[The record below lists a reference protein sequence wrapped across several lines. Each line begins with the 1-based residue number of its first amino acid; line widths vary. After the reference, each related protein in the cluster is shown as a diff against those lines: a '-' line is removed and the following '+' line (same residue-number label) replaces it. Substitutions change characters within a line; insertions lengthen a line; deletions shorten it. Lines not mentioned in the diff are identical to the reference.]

1 MHIIPDRL
9 FFMTTRNSTIDLAK
23 GMGIFFVVLGH
34 NWLSTHEK
42 SELTRVIF
50 SFHMPLFFFLAGIF
64 LRAPHGLLRFAI
76 GRTGS
81 LLKPYF
87 IVLTALGI
95 LKIVWATLDGD
106 ADISG
111 TRYFIGLL
119 YGTGDTI
126 AWITLW
132 FLPHLFISL
141 IASLIILRAVE
152 ACTDNKVWIASV
164 ALMLLGIGIGSI
176 DAYRHPTAI
185 AASLMGP
192 GRFLGLPWGID
203 LIPITSSFII
213 FGYLLATPVKS
224 MKFSLPGL
232 FVSAVVFV
240 ALHFYFDDTIDLN
253 ERVYDSAVVS
263 TVEAATG
270 IYITLSIASLLQ
282 NFSSFRKPLA
292 YLGSGTLFI
301 LIFHDFLQ
309 TLAFDALHYISPY
322 VYLNSIVSLA
332 WSIGMSL
339 LLWEMAKR
347 QRWLSKLLL
356 PQKPK
361 KAIVRNGLGR
371 MPANLSLKDPQKTRR
386 DCIF

>member
-1 MHIIPDRL
+1 
-9 FFMTTRNSTIDLAK
+9 MTTRNSTIDVAK
-23 GMGIFFVVLGH
+23 GIGIFFVVLGH
-34 NWLSTHEK
+34 NWLSTHET
-42 SELTRVIF
+42 SDLHRVIF

-64 LRAPHGLLRFAI
+64 LRAPDGILHFAI

-87 IVLTALGI
+87 VVLIVLGVLKMLGAALGVSHETG
-95 LKIVWATLDGD
+95 L
-106 ADISG
+106 SG
-111 TRYFIGLL
+111 TSYFIGLL
-119 YGTGDTI
+119 YGTGDTV
-126 AWITLW
+126 AWIALW

-152 ACTDNKVWIASV
+152 ACTDKKVWIVSV
-164 ALMLLGIGIGSI
+164 SLMLLGIGIGSI

-213 FGYLLATPVKS
+213 FGYLLASPVKS

-263 TVEAATG
+263 TMEAATG

-301 LIFHDFLQ
+301 LIFHGFLQ
-309 TLAFDALHYISPY
+309 TRAFIALDYISPY
-322 VYLNSIVSLA
+322 VYLNCIVSLA

-356 PQKPK
+356 PQKPQ
-361 KAIVRNGLGR
+361 KAIVRNGLRR
-371 MPANLSLKDPQKTRR
+371 MPANLSLKDPQDPQKTRR

>member
-1 MHIIPDRL
+1 M
-9 FFMTTRNSTIDLAK
+9 MTRNSTIDVAK
-23 GMGIFFVVLGH
+23 GIGIFLVVLGH
-34 NWLSTHEK
+34 NWLSIHET
-42 SELTRVIF
+42 SELHRVIF

-64 LRAPHGLLRFAI
+64 LRAPDGILRFAI

-87 IVLTALGI
+87 VVLIALGV
-95 LKIVWATLDGD
+95 LKTLAAALGVSHE
-106 ADISG
+106 AGLSG
-111 TRYFIGLL
+111 MDYFIGLL

-126 AWITLW
+126 EWIALW

-141 IASLIILRAVE
+141 IASLIILRAIE
-152 ACTDNKVWIASV
+152 ACTDNKVWIVPV
-164 ALMLLGIGIGSI
+164 ALMLLGIGIASI

-192 GRFLGLPWGID
+192 GRFLGLPWGVD

-213 FGYLLATPVKS
+213 FGYLLATTVKS

-232 FVSAVVFV
+232 FVSTVVFV
-240 ALHFYFDDTIDLN
+240 ALHFYFDATIDLN

-263 TVEAATG
+263 TLEAATG

-282 NFSSFRKPLA
+282 NFSAFGKPLA

-301 LIFHDFLQ
+301 LIFHGFLQ
-309 TLAFDALHYISPY
+309 TRAFVALHHISPY
-322 VYLNSIVSLA
+322 VYLNCIVSLA
-332 WSIGMSL
+332 CSIAASL

-356 PQKPK
+356 PQKPQK
-361 KAIVRNGLGR
+361 VIVRDELGR
-371 MPANLSLKDPQKTRR
+371 GA
-386 DCIF
+386 C

>member
-1 MHIIPDRL
+1 
-9 FFMTTRNSTIDLAK
+9 MTARNSTIDVAK
-23 GMGIFFVVLGH
+23 GIGIFFVVLGH

-64 LRAPHGLLRFAI
+64 LRAPDGLLRFAI

-95 LKIVWATLDGD
+95 LKMVWATLDGD

-126 AWITLW
+126 AWIALW

-141 IASLIILRAVE
+141 IASLIILRAIE
-152 ACTDNKVWIASV
+152 ACTNNKVGIMSV
-164 ALMLLGIGIGSI
+164 ALMLLGVGIGFI

-185 AASLMGP
+185 AASLMGT
-192 GRFLGLPWGID
+192 GRFLGLPWGAD
-203 LIPITSSFII
+203 LVPITSSFII
-213 FGYLLATPVKS
+213 FGYLLAAPAKS
-224 MKFSLPGL
+224 MRFSLPGL
-232 FVSAVVFV
+232 FVSAMVFV
-240 ALHFYFDDTIDLN
+240 SLHFYFDDTIDLN
-253 ERVYDSAVVS
+253 ERVYDSAIVS
-263 TVEAATG
+263 TMEAATG
-270 IYITLSIASLLQ
+270 IYITLSVASLLQ
-282 NFSSFRKPLA
+282 NFPSFRKLLA

-309 TLAFDALHYISPY
+309 TRAFEALHYISPY

-332 WSIGMSL
+332 WSITASL
-339 LLWEMAKR
+339 ILWEVTKR
-347 QRWLSKLLL
+347 QRFLARLLL
-356 PQKPK
+356 PT
-361 KAIVRNGLGR
+361 
-371 MPANLSLKDPQKTRR
+371 KDNSRSEPRSGASRSTA
-386 DCIF
+386 

>member
-1 MHIIPDRL
+1 
-9 FFMTTRNSTIDLAK
+9 
-23 GMGIFFVVLGH
+23 
-34 NWLSTHEK
+34 
-42 SELTRVIF
+42 
-50 SFHMPLFFFLAGIF
+50 MPLFFFLAGIF
-64 LRAPHGLLRFAI
+64 LRAPDGILRFAI
-76 GRTGS
+76 GRAGS

-87 IVLTALGI
+87 IVLTTLGVLKMLGGALG
-95 LKIVWATLDGD
+95 VSREASM
-106 ADISG
+106 SG

-126 AWITLW
+126 EWIALW

-152 ACTDNKVWIASV
+152 ACTDNKVWIV
-164 ALMLLGIGIGSI
+164 AAALVLLGIGIDSI
-176 DAYRHPTAI
+176 DAYHHPTAI
-185 AASLMGP
+185 AASIMGP
-192 GRFLGLPWGID
+192 GRFLGLPWGVD

-213 FGYLLATPVKS
+213 FGYLLATAVKS

-232 FVSAVVFV
+232 FISAVVFV

-263 TVEAATG
+263 TLEAATG
-270 IYITLSIASLLQ
+270 IYITLSAASLLQ
-282 NFSSFRKPLA
+282 NFTSFRKPLA

-301 LIFHDFLQ
+301 LIFHNFLQ
-309 TLAFDALHYISPY
+309 TRAFVTLQNISPY
-322 VYLNSIVSLA
+322 VYLNCIGSLA

-356 PQKPK
+356 PQKPQ
-361 KAIVRNGLGR
+361 KAIVRDELGR
-371 MPANLSLKDPQKTRR
+371 MPANLSLKDPQNPQKTGR
-386 DCIF
+386 DCTTY

>member
-1 MHIIPDRL
+1 
-9 FFMTTRNSTIDLAK
+9 
-23 GMGIFFVVLGH
+23 
-34 NWLSTHEK
+34 
-42 SELTRVIF
+42 
-50 SFHMPLFFFLAGIF
+50 MPLFFFLAGIF
-64 LRAPHGLLRFAI
+64 LRAPDGILRFAI

-87 IVLTALGI
+87 VVLAALGI
-95 LKIVWATLDGD
+95 LKIAWAALDGD

-126 AWITLW
+126 EWIALW

-141 IASLIILRAVE
+141 IASLIILRAIE
-152 ACTDNKVWIASV
+152 ACTDNKVWIMPV

-213 FGYLLATPVKS
+213 FGYLLAAPVKS

-240 ALHFYFDDTIDLN
+240 ALHFYFDATIDLN

-263 TVEAATG
+263 TLEAATG

-282 NFSSFRKPLA
+282 NFPSFGKLMA

-301 LIFHDFLQ
+301 LIFHGFLQ
-309 TLAFDALHYISPY
+309 TRAFVALSYISPY
-322 VYLNSIVSLA
+322 VYLNCIVSLA
-332 WSIGMSL
+332 WSIGTSL

-356 PQKPK
+356 PQKPQ
-361 KAIVRNGLGR
+361 KATVRDELER
-371 MPANLSLKDPQKTRR
+371 VPANLLLKDLQDPQKTGR

>member
-1 MHIIPDRL
+1 
-9 FFMTTRNSTIDLAK
+9 MTIRNSTIDVAK
-23 GMGIFFVVLGH
+23 GIGIFFVVLGH

-42 SELTRVIF
+42 SELHRVIF
-50 SFHMPLFFFLAGIF
+50 SFHIPLFFFLAGIF

-106 ADISG
+106 TDISG

-126 AWITLW
+126 AWIALW

-141 IASLIILRAVE
+141 IASLIILRAIE
-152 ACTDNKVWIASV
+152 ACTDNKVWIAPA

-176 DAYRHPTAI
+176 DVYRHPTVI
-185 AASLMGP
+185 AASIMGP
-192 GRFLGLPWGID
+192 GRFLGLPWGVD

-213 FGYLLATPVKS
+213 FGYLFAGPAKS
-224 MKFSLPGL
+224 MRFNLPGL
-232 FVSAVVFV
+232 FVSAVGFV

-253 ERVYDSAVVS
+253 ERGYDSAVVS
-263 TVEAATG
+263 TLEAVTG
-270 IYITLSIASLLQ
+270 IYITLSVASLLQ
-282 NFSSFRKPLA
+282 NFPSFRKPLA

-309 TLAFDALHYISPY
+309 TRAFDALHYISPY

-332 WSIGMSL
+332 WSITVSL
-339 LLWEMAKR
+339 ILWEVTKR
-347 QRWLSKLLL
+347 QRFLARLLL
-356 PQKPK
+356 P
-361 KAIVRNGLGR
+361 A
-371 MPANLSLKDPQKTRR
+371 KDNSRSEPRSGASR
-386 DCIF
+386 SAA

>member
-1 MHIIPDRL
+1 MPMHYPACRNYFIPVHIIPDRL
-9 FFMTTRNSTIDLAK
+9 FVMTTRNSTIDVAK
-23 GMGIFFVVLGH
+23 GIGIFFVVLGH

-42 SELTRVIF
+42 NELHIVIF

-64 LRAPHGLLRFAI
+64 LRAPDGILRFAI

-87 IVLTALGI
+87 VVLTGLGVLKMLRAALGGGGE
-95 LKIVWATLDGD
+95 ASM
-106 ADISG
+106 SG
-111 TRYFIGLL
+111 TSYFISLL

-126 AWITLW
+126 EWIAMW

-141 IASLIILRAVE
+141 IASLIILKAIE
-152 ACTDNKVWIASV
+152 ACTDNKVWIVSV
-164 ALMLLGIGIGSI
+164 ALLLLGIGISSI
-176 DAYRHPTAI
+176 DAYHHPTTI
-185 AASLMGP
+185 AASVMVP
-192 GRFLGLPWGID
+192 GRFLGLPWVAD

-213 FGYLLATPVKS
+213 FGYLLAEPAKS

-263 TVEAATG
+263 TMEAATG

-282 NFSSFRKPLA
+282 NFPSFRKPLA

-301 LIFHDFLQ
+301 LIFHGFLQ
-309 TLAFDALHYISPY
+309 TRAFVALHHISPY

-332 WSIGMSL
+332 WSIAMSL

-356 PQKPK
+356 PQKPR
-361 KAIVRNGLGR
+361 KAIVHDELGR
-371 MPANLSLKDPQKTRR
+371 SAG
-386 DCIF
+386 

>member
-1 MHIIPDRL
+1 
-9 FFMTTRNSTIDLAK
+9 MTTRNSTIDVAK
-23 GMGIFFVVLGH
+23 GIGIFFVVLGH
-34 NWLSTHEK
+34 NWLSTHEA
-42 SELTRVIF
+42 SDLHRVIF

-64 LRAPHGLLRFAI
+64 LRAPDGLLRFAI

-87 IVLTALGI
+87 VVLIVLGGLKMLGAALGVSHETG
-95 LKIVWATLDGD
+95 L
-106 ADISG
+106 SG

-119 YGTGDTI
+119 YGTGDTV
-126 AWITLW
+126 AWIALW

-141 IASLIILRAVE
+141 IASLVILRAVE
-152 ACTDNKVWIASV
+152 ACTDNKVWIMSV

-253 ERVYDSAVVS
+253 ERVYDSAVLS
-263 TVEAATG
+263 TMEAATG
-270 IYITLSIASLLQ
+270 IYTTLSIASLLQ
-282 NFSSFRKPLA
+282 NFPSLRKLLA

-309 TLAFDALHYISPY
+309 TRAFDVLHYISPY

-332 WSIGMSL
+332 WSITVSL
-339 LLWEMAKR
+339 ILWEMAKR
-347 QRWLSKLLL
+347 QRFLARLLL
-356 PQKPK
+356 
-361 KAIVRNGLGR
+361 
-371 MPANLSLKDPQKTRR
+371 STKDNSRSELRSGASRSTA
-386 DCIF
+386 